1 MKKFH
6 IQGRTLAMLAVLA
19 PLLILFIYV
28 ALRSGPLAPVPVV
41 VTTAED
47 RAIRPSLFGIGTV
60 ESRYTY
66 RIGPTQAGRVL
77 RLDVDVGDRVRAGQ
91 VLGEMDAVDLDDRVA
106 ALDAALKRT
115 AAQVAA
121 AEAQTREAE
130 ARKAHAGMQAQRYD
144 NLLQARTVSEE
155 ARDAKQQERQVF
167 DAGHEAAL
175 ANLEAARQERARI
188 GAERDALIQQRDNLR
203 LVAPADGLVVL
214 RDAEPG
220 TTVVAGRTV
229 IELVDP
235 ESLWINVRF
244 DQASAAGLQAGLP
257 GQIGLRS
264 RDGRVLAGR
273 VLRVEPLADP
283 VTEELLAKVAFDSVP
298 EPLPAIGE
306 LAEVTVALPAQPV
319 RPTLPNACVVRSD
332 GRLGVWLVED
342 GSLRFSPVQT
352 GASDLDGR
360 IQILDG
366 IEPGARVVLY
376 SRRALAARDRIHIVD
391 HLPGTPQ

>member
-6 IQGRTLAMLAVLA
+6 VQGRTLAMVAVLA
-19 PLLILFIYV
+19 PLLILFVYV

-41 VTTAED
+41 VTPVEN
-47 RAIRPSLFGIGTV
+47 RAIQPSLFGIGTV
-60 ESRYTY
+60 ESRYAY

-121 AEAQTREAE
+121 AEAQTRDAE
-130 ARKAHAGMQAQRYD
+130 ARKTHAGIQAQRYD

-155 ARDAKQQERQVF
+155 ARDAKQQDRQVF

-175 ANLEAARQERARI
+175 ANLEAARQERTRI
-188 GAERDALIQQRDNLR
+188 GAERAALIQQRANLR

-235 ESLWINVRF
+235 ESLWIHVRF

-264 RDGRVLAGR
+264 RDSQILPGR

-319 RPTLPNACVVRSD
+319 RPTLPNACVLRV
-332 GRLGVWLVED
+332 GGQLGVWLVED
-342 GSLRFSPVQT
+342 GALRFSPVQT
-352 GASDLDGR
+352 GARDLDGR

-366 IEPGARVVLY
+366 IGPDARVVLY
-376 SRRALAARDRIHIVD
+376 SRRALAARDRIQIVD
-391 HLPGTPQ
+391 HLPGTPR